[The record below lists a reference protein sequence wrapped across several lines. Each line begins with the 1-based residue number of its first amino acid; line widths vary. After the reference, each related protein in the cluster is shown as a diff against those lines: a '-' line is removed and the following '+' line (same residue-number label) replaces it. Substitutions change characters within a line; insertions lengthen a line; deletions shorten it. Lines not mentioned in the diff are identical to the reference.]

1 MLRPLLLIIASTALC
16 AIALGQL
23 DGSYTLPLE
32 DSAIDYAKAP
42 VTERVYQLKLEIESG
57 KRKLGYD
64 PDLGYLPSLLK
75 ALDVPVSSQ
84 VLVFSKTSFQAPRIS
99 PRMPRALYFND
110 SVSVGMVRG
119 GDVLELAAHD
129 PNQGTIFY
137 TLDQEPG
144 GSPLIMR
151 RDDCLQCH
159 LSGRTAGIPG
169 VMVRSVYP
177 DSTGM
182 PLFQA
187 GGFVNDH
194 RSPLKERWGGWY
206 VTGSHGAQT
215 HMGNSVSRNR
225 QEADF
230 DFAAGSNLLKLDRFF
245 DTGAYLSPHSDIV
258 ALMVLEHQVR
268 AQNLLT
274 RVNWEVRMALRQQAA
289 MNEMLK
295 KPADEL
301 SESTQRRIRNL
312 AEYLVEY
319 LLMKDE
325 ARLTEPV
332 KGTSDFTEEFSARS
346 PRDRQ
351 GRGLYQ
357 LDLKHRLFR
366 YPLSYMIYSDAFD
379 QLPEQVKAIA
389 FARLSEILSGRD
401 RTPAYA
407 HLSAE
412 DRKAILEIIRATMKG
427 LPEKFGV

>member
-1 MLRPLLLIIASTALC
+1 MSRLILLLIAAAALC

-32 DSAIDYAKAP
+32 DPVIDYAKAP

-57 KRKLGYD
+57 KRKLAYD

-84 VLVFSKTSFQAPRIS
+84 TLVFSKTSFQAPRIS
-99 PRMPRALYFND
+99 PRTPRALYFND

-129 PNQGTIFY
+129 AQQGTIFY

-206 VTGSHGAQT
+206 VTGTHGAQV
-215 HMGNSVSRNR
+215 HMGNSVSRSR
-225 QEADF
+225 QDADF
-230 DFAAGSNLLKLDRFF
+230 DFTAGSNLLKLDRFI

-258 ALMVLEHQVR
+258 ALMVMEHQVR

-295 KPADEL
+295 KPADQL
-301 SESTQRRIRNL
+301 SESTERRIRNL
-312 AEYLVEY
+312 TEYLVEY

-325 ARLTEPV
+325 VQLTEPV
-332 KGTSDFTEEFSARS
+332 KGTSGFTEEFSARG
-346 PRDRQ
+346 PHDAQ
-351 GRGLYQ
+351 GRGLRQ
-357 LDLKHRLFR
+357 LDLKRRLFR
-366 YPLSYMIYSDAFD
+366 YPLSYMIYSEAFD
-379 QLPEQVKAIA
+379 QLPALVKARA
-389 FARLSEILSGRD
+389 FTRLGEILSGRD
-401 RTPAYA
+401 QTASYSN
-407 HLSAE
+407 LSVE
-412 DRKAILEIIRATMKG
+412 DRQAILEILRATLKG
-427 LPEKFGV
+427 LPEGFGG

>member
-1 MLRPLLLIIASTALC
+1 MSRILLFVIAGGLGLIAF
-16 AIALGQL
+16 GQL

-32 DSAIDYAKAP
+32 DPAIDYAKAP
-42 VTERVYQLKLEIESG
+42 VTERVYRLKLEIDSG
-57 KRKLGYD
+57 SRKLAYD
-64 PDLGYLPSLLK
+64 PDLGYLPALLK

-99 PRMPRALYFND
+99 PRTPRALYYND
-110 SVSVGMVRG
+110 DVSVGMVRG

-129 PNQGTIFY
+129 AQQGTIFY

-144 GSPLIMR
+144 GSPLIAR

-159 LSGRTAGIPG
+159 QSGRTAGIPG

-206 VTGSHGAQT
+206 VTGTHGSQV
-215 HMGNSVSRNR
+215 HMGNSVSRSR
-225 QEADF
+225 QDADF

-258 ALMVLEHQVR
+258 ALLVFEHQVR

-274 RVNWEVRMALRQQAA
+274 RVNWEARMALRQQAA

-301 SESTQRRIRNL
+301 SESTERRMRNL
-312 AEYLVEY
+312 TEYLVEY

-325 ARLTEPV
+325 AQLAEPV
-332 KGTSDFTEEFSARS
+332 KGTSGFTEEFSARG
-346 PRDRQ
+346 PRDAQ
-351 GRGLYQ
+351 GRGLRQ
-357 LDLKHRLFR
+357 LDLQRRLFR

-379 QLPEQVKAIA
+379 QLPAPIKTRAL
-389 FARLSEILSGRD
+389 ARLGEILSGRD

-407 HLSAE
+407 HLSPE
-412 DRKAILEIIRATMKG
+412 DRKAIREILRATMKG
-427 LPEKFGV
+427 LPAGFGG

>member
-1 MLRPLLLIIASTALC
+1 MSRILLLFIAFLLSVVAF
-16 AIALGQL
+16 AQL
-23 DGSYTLPLE
+23 DGSYTLPIE
-32 DSAIDYAKAP
+32 DPVLNYAKAP
-42 VTERVYQLKLEIESG
+42 VTERVYQLKLEIEGG
-57 KRKLGYD
+57 KRKLDYD
-64 PDLGYLPSLLK
+64 ADLGYLPSLLK
-75 ALDVPVSSQ
+75 ALDIPVSSQ
-84 VLVFSKTSFQAPRIS
+84 VLVFSKTSFQAPRIA
-99 PRMPRALYFND
+99 PRTPRALYFND
-110 SVSVGMVRG
+110 SVSVGIVRG

-129 PNQGTIFY
+129 ANQGTIFY
-137 TLDQEPG
+137 TLDQERG
-144 GSPLIMR
+144 GSPFIMR

-206 VTGSHGAQT
+206 VTGTHGSQV
-215 HMGNSVSRNR
+215 HMGNSVSRSR
-225 QEADF
+225 QDADF

-312 AEYLVEY
+312 TEYLVEY

-325 ARLTEPV
+325 AKLTEPV
-332 KGTSDFTEEFSARS
+332 RGTSGFTEEFSARG
-346 PRDRQ
+346 PRDGQ
-351 GRGLYQ
+351 GRGLRQ
-357 LDLKHRLFR
+357 FDLQTRLFR

-379 QLPEQVKAIA
+379 QLPAPAKAQA
-389 FARLSEILSGRD
+389 FARLNEILTGRD

-407 HLSAE
+407 HLSAGN
-412 DRKAILEIIRATMKG
+412 RKAILEILRATMKG
-427 LPEKFGV
+427 LPAGFGS

>member
-1 MLRPLLLIIASTALC
+1 MSRILLLSIAVAVLC
-16 AIALGQL
+16 AVAMGQL

-32 DSAIDYAKAP
+32 DPAIDYAKAP

-57 KRKLGYD
+57 KRKLDYD
-64 PDLGYLPSLLK
+64 ADLGYLPSLLK
-75 ALDVPVSSQ
+75 TLDIPVSSQ
-84 VLVFSKTSFQAPRIS
+84 VLVFSKTSFQAPRIA
-99 PRMPRALYFND
+99 PRTPRALYYND
-110 SVSVGMVRG
+110 TVSVGIVRG

-129 PNQGTIFY
+129 AQQGTIFY

-144 GSPLIMR
+144 GRPLIMR

-169 VMVRSVYP
+169 VVVRSVYP

-206 VTGSHGAQT
+206 VTGTHGAQT
-215 HMGNSVSRNR
+215 HMGNSVSRSR

-230 DFAAGSNLLKLDRFF
+230 DFTAGSNMLKLDRFF

-268 AQNLLT
+268 AQNVLT

-295 KPADEL
+295 KPGEEL

-312 AEYLVEY
+312 TEYLVEY

-332 KGTSDFTEEFSARS
+332 KGTSGFSEEFSARG
-346 PRDRQ
+346 PHDAK
-351 GRGLYQ
+351 GRGLRQ
-357 LDLKHRLFR
+357 LDLQRRLFR

-379 QLPEQVKAIA
+379 QLPAPAKAQA
-389 FARLSEILSGRD
+389 LARLSEILSGRD
-401 RTPAYA
+401 RTAAYE
-407 HLSAE
+407 HLSDA
-412 DRKAILEIIRATMKG
+412 DRKAVLEILRATMKG
-427 LPEKFGV
+427 LPAGFGV